1 MGDSWTGW
9 TTLNECNQ
17 YHIAPINNYL
27 KDLGHTISIDISQ
40 PGASNF
46 GQLRML
52 THQVDFSTID
62 YIIWLYTEPARSL
75 TEFYNT
81 EDFLEQY
88 PDLSYTK
95 FYQDLNYV
103 QHRDF
108 VYAQGLFA
116 QHHKPFAVIGGAG
129 QINKHDI
136 KYPFIDFLKPSWNKE
151 ISNLENMPINCYT
164 HHVETLMIVD
174 KFNYDKSEIMNE
186 LDNLE
191 KLTYFMHNN
200 EELYYD
206 KYHPSPHLYKSW
218 LESMLTSKPNF
229 I

>member
-9 TTLNECNQ
+9 SILNGQNQ
-17 YHIAPINNYL
+17 YLAPIDAYL
-27 KDLGHTISIDISQ
+27 KDLGHSVSINISR

-46 GQLRML
+46 GQLRAL
-52 THQVDFSTID
+52 EHQVDFLAID

-75 TEFYNT
+75 TDFYNT

-95 FYQDLNYV
+95 FYQDLDYV

-108 VYAQGLFA
+108 VYAQGLFE

-129 QINKHDI
+129 QINKLDT
-136 KYPFIDFLKPSWNKE
+136 KYPFIDFLVPSWNKE

-174 KFNYDKSEIMNE
+174 NFNYNKNEIMHE
-186 LDNLE
+186 LDNLD
-191 KLTYFMHNN
+191 KLTYFMKNN
-200 EELYYD
+200 LELYHD
-206 KYHPSPHLYKSW
+206 KYHPSLHLYKSW
-218 LESMLTSKPNF
+218 LKNMSLDKPKNL
-229 I
+229 

>member
-9 TTLNECNQ
+9 HNNE
-17 YHIAPINNYL
+17 YIAPIDNYL
-27 KDLGHTISIDISQ
+27 KDLGHSVSINISR

-46 GQLRML
+46 GQLRL
-52 THQVDFSTID
+52 LEHHVDHSTID

-75 TEFYNT
+75 TDFYDT

-108 VYAQGLFA
+108 VYAQGLFEE
-116 QHHKPFAVIGGAG
+116 HHERVPWAVIGGAG
-129 QINKHDI
+129 QINKHDA
-136 KYPFIDFLKPSWNKE
+136 KYPFIDFLKPTWNKE
-151 ISNLENMPINCYT
+151 ISNLKNMPINCYT
-164 HHVETLMIVD
+164 HHVETLMMVD
-174 KFNYDKSEIMNE
+174 KFNYNKSEIMNE

-191 KLTYFMHNN
+191 KLNYFMHNN
-200 EELYYD
+200 EELYHD

-218 LESMLTSKPNF
+218 LHTMLTRQAWF
-229 I
+229 